1 MSLLGLVKRSLVF
14 YWRTNLGV
22 LLAVMTSTAILTGAL
37 VVGDSVRYSLR
48 TMMTARLGKTNLA
61 LIANNRFFTAG
72 LADEL
77 AQKLNTNVAPVL
89 FLQGIVANS
98 DGTKRANK
106 IEVLGLDDRFFA
118 LGPGNNPFGE
128 DFSEGIVLN
137 DLLAARL
144 GVTVDDEVVLR
155 IEQPA
160 LMSRD
165 IPITPDSDLSI
176 ASRLVVKAVAGESEF
191 GRFSLQAN
199 QIPSLNAYVPIK
211 WLQEKLD
218 RTEQANILLVADDS
232 NNNLTVERANEAVK
246 KSWQLADSG
255 LELRDMEKRGVLEL
269 RSRRIFIDEPLTEAA
284 MNAGE
289 GAVGI
294 LTYFVN
300 ELRCGDKTTPYS
312 MVTAMGKSQSPD
324 SIIDRDMQD
333 DEIIINQWLADDLGA
348 HAGDSLELTYFVV
361 SPMRKLDQKTTSFRI
376 RRILPMEGLAI
387 DPDLMPDFP
396 GLADVNNCRDWD
408 KGIPIDLDKIHK
420 ADEDYWDEFKGTP
433 KAFITLKTGQSM
445 WANRYGNLTA
455 VRYPLA
461 AQSGNEV
468 KENINAKILKTVDP
482 ASVGLYF
489 QPVRARGVEAG
500 NQATD
505 FGQLF
510 LGFSFF
516 LIIAALVLMSL
527 IFVFGVENRTE
538 QVGMLLAV
546 GFPPR
551 LVRRLLFVEGGIL
564 ALLGAIAGTVVGL
577 LYTKAMIYG
586 LATLWRVAVSGSSIR
601 FHAKLSTLFFGA
613 LIAVAVSLIAI
624 WLTLRKQVSRPARE
638 LLVGELKWQF
648 FAAGPLSKRRIGLWI
663 ATLAAVSA
671 AVLLV
676 FMSTGESGAAAG
688 AFFGAGALLLIA
700 GLGIIR
706 FFLRIL
712 TDSWSKPLTSLAGLG
727 LRNSTRRSGR
737 SLAVAGLLACGI
749 FLVIAVGANRH
760 DPLADAHKRDSG
772 TGGFAIYGESAI
784 GVLHDLNSK
793 AGRKSLGL
801 DVSELEDIKVVQLRL
816 HQGDDASCFNLN
828 RAQRPS
834 LLGLQP
840 EQIQNAFRFTDTI
853 EIPPEEKGWQL
864 LNLNPGE
871 DVVPAIGDNATV
883 VWALGKSVG
892 DDIEYTDEKGRT
904 FRLRIVGM
912 LKNSILQGNLI
923 IAEDEFVE
931 RFPSEDGYR
940 MFLVDADAEKAD
952 KVMEIL
958 SAGLT
963 DYGLALIPAA
973 QRLAEFSAVENTYLS
988 IFQLLGGLGLILSS
1002 LGLGLVVLRNVLDRR
1017 GELAMMRA
1025 VGLNKVELKRMVFY
1039 EHGGLML
1046 AGLACGVI
1054 AALVA
1059 VGPVLNSAAAQVP
1072 FLSLALITIA
1082 IGISGLAAIWVA
1094 TSFALSG
1101 KLLEALRS
1109 E

>member
-1 MSLLGLVKRSLVF
+1 
-14 YWRTNLGV
+14 
-22 LLAVMTSTAILTGAL
+22 
-37 VVGDSVRYSLR
+37 
-48 TMMTARLGKTNLA
+48 
-61 LIANNRFFTAG
+61 
-72 LADEL
+72 
-77 AQKLNTNVAPVL
+77 
-89 FLQGIVANS
+89 
-98 DGTKRANK
+98 
-106 IEVLGLDDRFFA
+106 
-118 LGPGNNPFGE
+118 
-128 DFSEGIVLN
+128 
-137 DLLAARL
+137 
-144 GVTVDDEVVLR
+144 
-155 IEQPA
+155 
-160 LMSRD
+160 
-165 IPITPDSDLSI
+165 
-176 ASRLVVKAVAGESEF
+176 
-191 GRFSLQAN
+191 
-199 QIPSLNAYVPIK
+199 
-211 WLQEKLD
+211 
-218 RTEQANILLVADDS
+218 
-232 NNNLTVERANEAVK
+232 
-246 KSWQLADSG
+246 
-255 LELRDMEKRGVLEL
+255 
-269 RSRRIFIDEPLTEAA
+269 
-284 MNAGE
+284 
-289 GAVGI
+289 
-294 LTYFVN
+294 
-300 ELRCGDKTTPYS
+300 
-312 MVTAMGKSQSPD
+312 
-324 SIIDRDMQD
+324 
-333 DEIIINQWLADDLGA
+333 
-348 HAGDSLELTYFVV
+348 
-361 SPMRKLDQKTTSFRI
+361 
-376 RRILPMEGLAI
+376 
-387 DPDLMPDFP
+387 
-396 GLADVNNCRDWD
+396 
-408 KGIPIDLDKIHK
+408 
-420 ADEDYWDEFKGTP
+420 
-433 KAFITLKTGQSM
+433 
-445 WANRYGNLTA
+445 
-455 VRYPLA
+455 
-461 AQSGNEV
+461 
-468 KENINAKILKTVDP
+468 
-482 ASVGLYF
+482 
-489 QPVRARGVEAG
+489 
-500 NQATD
+500 
-505 FGQLF
+505 
-510 LGFSFF
+510 
-516 LIIAALVLMSL
+516 
-527 IFVFGVENRTE
+527 
-538 QVGMLLAV
+538 MLLAV

-601 FHAKLSTLFFGA
+601 FHAKSSTLLVG
-613 LIAVAVSLIAI
+613 AVAAVGVCLIAI

-663 ATLAAVSA
+663 AALAAVSA

-676 FMSTGESGAAAG
+676 FMSTGESGAG

-760 DPLADAHKRDSG
+760 DPLADAHERDSG
-772 TGGFAIYGESAI
+772 TGGFAIYGQSAI
-784 GVLHDLNSK
+784 GILHDLNSK
-793 AGRKSLGL
+793 TGRKSLGL

-840 EQIQNAFRFTDTI
+840 EQIQNTFRFTDTI

-923 IAEDEFVE
+923 IAEDEFIE

-940 MFLVDADAEKAD
+940 IFLADADADKAD

-963 DYGLALIPAA
+963 DYGLALTPAA

-988 IFQLLGGLGLILSS
+988 IFQLLGGLGLILGS

-1025 VGLNKVELKRMVFY
+1025 VGLNKNELKRMVFY

-1059 VGPVLNSAAAQVP
+1059 VGPVLSSAAAQVP
-1072 FLSLALITIA
+1072 FLSLALTILA
-1082 IGISGLAAIWVA
+1082 IGISGLAAIWMA
-1094 TSFALSG
+1094 TTFALSG